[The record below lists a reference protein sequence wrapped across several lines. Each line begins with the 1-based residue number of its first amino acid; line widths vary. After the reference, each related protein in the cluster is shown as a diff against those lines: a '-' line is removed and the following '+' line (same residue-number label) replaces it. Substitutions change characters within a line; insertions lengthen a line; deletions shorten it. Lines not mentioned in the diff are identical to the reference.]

1 MASPMLLLILTV
13 CGVVLISALCSTT
26 EAALYSVPWTYIE
39 TLRARGNC
47 CSACVPM
54 WISPLPRCSP

>member
-26 EAALYSVPWTYIE
+26 EAALYSVP
-39 TLRARGNC
+39 
-47 CSACVPM
+47 
-54 WISPLPRCSP
+54 